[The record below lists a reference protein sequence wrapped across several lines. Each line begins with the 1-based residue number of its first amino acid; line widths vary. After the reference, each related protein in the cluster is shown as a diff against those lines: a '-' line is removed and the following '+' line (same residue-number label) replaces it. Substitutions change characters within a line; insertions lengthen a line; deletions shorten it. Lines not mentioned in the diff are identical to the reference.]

1 MGGRREC
8 TPRAAFQGRIALE
21 SELTRATDSMPRWL
35 YSRILHS
42 TAIAT
47 TPKRLPMTRHRP
59 IRKVAQTPGNHP
71 QNQSQS
77 PKSTQ
82 RPSQFKAC
90 LAIGK
95 NRAVRISHDHHR
107 SAILVNFRRKS
118 PFFRHFPL
126 QRQVKHPPAT
136 ITLRDPVDQGRT
148 KSAVGIVKQGPAH
161 AAILSAQH
169 RSTRPDHTKNKRIL
183 TTDCAD

>member
-35 YSRILHS
+35 FSRILHS
-42 TAIAT
+42 TTFTT
-47 TPKRLPMTRHRP
+47 TPKRLSMTRHSP
-59 IRKVAQTPGNHP
+59 IRMVAPAPRNHP

-82 RPSQFKAC
+82 RTSQLKAC
-90 LAIGK
+90 LALGK
-95 NRAVRISHDHHR
+95 NRAIRISHDHHR
-107 SAILVNFRRKS
+107 SAILANFRGKS
-118 PFFRHFPL
+118 AFFRHFSL
-126 QRQVKHPPAT
+126 QRQAKHPSAT
-136 ITLRDPVDQGRT
+136 ITLRDPFDQCGA
-148 KSAVGIVKQGPAH
+148 KPAVGIVKQGPAH

-169 RSTRPDHTKNKRIL
+169 RSTRPDHTKNKQIL

>member
-21 SELTRATDSMPRWL
+21 TELTRAPDSVPRWL
-35 YSRILHS
+35 FSRILHS

-59 IRKVAQTPGNHP
+59 IRVVAPAPRNHS

-82 RPSQFKAC
+82 RTSQFKAC
-90 LAIGK
+90 LALGK
-95 NRAVRISHDHHR
+95 NSAIRIPHDHHR
-107 SAILVNFRRKS
+107 SAILANFRGKS
-118 PFFRHFPL
+118 PFLRHFPL
-126 QRQVKHPPAT
+126 QGQAKHPSAM
-136 ITLRDPVDQGRT
+136 IALCDPFDQCGT
-148 KSAVGIVKQGPAH
+148 KPAVGIVKQGPAH
-161 AAILSAQH
+161 AAILYAQY
-169 RSTRPDHTKNKRIL
+169 RSTRPDQRYQSFT
-183 TTDCAD
+183 

>member
-21 SELTRATDSMPRWL
+21 TELTRAPDSVPRWL
-35 YSRILHS
+35 FSRILHS

-59 IRKVAQTPGNHP
+59 IHAVAPTPRNQP
-71 QNQSQS
+71 QNHSQS

-82 RPSQFKAC
+82 RTSQLKTC
-90 LAIGK
+90 LALGK
-95 NRAVRISHDHHR
+95 NRAIRIPHDHHR
-107 SAILVNFRRKS
+107 SAILANFRRKS
-118 PFFRHFPL
+118 PFLRHFTL
-126 QRQVKHPPAT
+126 QGQAKHPPAT
-136 ITLRDPVDQGRT
+136 IVLCDPFDQCGT
-148 KSAVGIVKQGPAH
+148 KPAVGIVKQGPAH
-161 AAILSAQH
+161 AAMISEQH
-169 RSTRPDHTKNKRIL
+169 RSTRPDHTKNKQIL